1 MSKPFKA
8 IVENGYQFLQ
18 TPGGERVNFLTKT
31 TITQT
36 VEKDG
41 ECEFSLNVNYKSSDE
56 KQPFKYDPDA
66 NQIIT
71 PNGEVLEV
79 EIVKY
84 TPETSRLVSE
94 VTARCTV
101 VFPYETNHRE
111 PIENRSDEHFFK
123 TVLGQVV

>member
-8 IVENGYQFLQ
+8 IVENGYQYLQ

-36 VEKDG
+36 VEKEG

-56 KQPFKYDPDA
+56 KQPCKYDP
-66 NQIIT
+66 NTKQLST

-84 TPETSRLVSE
+84 TPETSTRVPE

-101 VFPYETNHRE
+101 VFPYETNHKE
-111 PIENRSDEHFFK
+111 PITNKQEQIAGYEC
-123 TVLGQVV
+123 